1 LASVIAG
8 AKEDRVAN
16 SANSN
21 RPYGSDQQ
29 SSPPLGPQRYA
40 TRALGDPAPADLPAL
55 YAPPLAPIA
64 YADGR
69 TGYGALPPGPIP
81 SERPLGVVLILI
93 HHALTIAM
101 SAYGCALTFAMIH
114 DWWIGVMLML
124 VLFGLGFM
132 SLLIAV
138 GVGLWRMKEWAMIV
152 TIAGYA
158 YYGYTNIQT
167 LFTMGNPFWMV
178 LLSGLLSLASIAT
191 VIYLLRP
198 ATRAMFRR

>member
-1 LASVIAG
+1 M
-8 AKEDRVAN
+8 AN

-29 SSPPLGPQRYA
+29 SSRPHAPQRYA
-40 TRALGDPAPADLPAL
+40 TRALGDPAPADPPVL
-55 YAPPLAPIA
+55 YALPLGPTA
-64 YADGR
+64 YADAGR
-69 TGYGALPPGPIP
+69 PGYGTLPPRPIP

-101 SAYGCALTFAMIH
+101 SAYGCALIFTMIQ
-114 DWWIGVMLML
+114 DGWIGVLL
-124 VLFGLGFM
+124 PIVLLGLGFM

-138 GVGLWRMKEWAMIV
+138 GVGLWRMKEWAMII

-158 YYGYTNIQT
+158 YYGYTNIET
-167 LFTMGNPFWMV
+167 LFTTGNPFWMV